1 MKVHHYAFVLAVLP
15 GLVFASGSMNGSTDV
30 AVTAARNVE
39 SRPVVSVVAL
49 SAEQAAELTRVR
61 TEYQTR
67 KIQLE
72 AEYEAQLDAIL
83 AKPVTAAI

>member
-15 GLVFASGSMNGSTDV
+15 GLLFASGSAEV
-30 AVTAARNVE
+30 AEMAARNVE
-39 SRPVVSVVAL
+39 PRAVVSVVAL
-49 SAEQAAELTRVR
+49 SAAQAAELTRVR
-61 TEYQTR
+61 AEYQSR